1 MALEVIPAAW
11 RLFIAVELSAQ
22 AQDELLRRQH
32 ALRRWTRSGDVRC
45 SNRQSLHLT
54 LKFIGNVAP
63 ALVGDLKSE
72 ISAVAGR
79 SRSISLRLGANGCF
93 PGPRTPRVL
102 WAGLDGDTQR
112 LAVLAS
118 QLEGAIARLRIPDE
132 SRRFFPHITLARV
145 RLGMPRWVLEEI
157 GDTWTAERRPGAA
170 VEVDTLT
177 LFRSHLKR
185 GLAPRYESLLTAKL
199 AE

>member
-1 MALEVIPAAW
+1 MEIIPAAW
-11 RLFIAVELSAQ
+11 RLFIAVDLSTA
-22 AQDELLRRQH
+22 ATDELLRRQRAVH
-32 ALRRWTRSGDVRC
+32 RWARSGDIRC
-45 SNRQSLHLT
+45 SNKQSLHLT
-54 LKFIGNVAP
+54 LKFIGNVSP
-63 ALVGDLKSE
+63 NRVPDLKSE
-72 ISAVAGR
+72 ISAVAER
-79 SRSISLRLGANGCF
+79 SRSVSLRLGANGCF

-118 QLEGAIARLRIPDE
+118 QLEGAVARLGIPDE

-145 RLGMPRWVLEEI
+145 RLGMPRWVLQEI

-170 VEVDTLT
+170 VEVNTVT

-185 GLAPRYESLLTAKL
+185 GLAPQYEKLITAAL
-199 AE
+199 AS